1 MRNKIILLL
10 TFYLINGSV
19 VMAQELNCVVSVISP
34 RIQSSDKRIFTTLQ
48 TSVMEFI
55 NNTKWTSDKFKTEE
69 KIECN
74 IQIEI
79 EERVG
84 TDEFKGSIQVSS
96 RRPVFG
102 TSYNSPVLNYKDDD
116 FNFRYIEYQPLEFI
130 DGQSNPNLVMVLAF
144 YAYTIIGFDYETFAP
159 QGGAPYFA
167 KAQAIVAN
175 SANAPEPGWKAF
187 EGLRNRFWL
196 MENINN
202 PIYKPIRQFYYDFH
216 RKGLDNMTK
225 KQDECVRTIASSL
238 EKLRRVHTDK
248 PLSVFMKTLFDAK
261 ADEMVNLFSN
271 APADVK
277 MAAKQTLS
285 DIDPINT
292 GKYQKIT
299 GG

>member
-1 MRNKIILLL
+1 MRNLLL
-10 TFYLINGSV
+10 IALLIVLSV
-19 VMAQELNCVVSVISP
+19 PTAMAQELNCSVSVISP

-48 TSVMEFI
+48 TSIMEFI
-55 NNTKWTSDKFKTEE
+55 NNTKWTNDKIKNEE
-69 KIECN
+69 KIECS

-84 TDEFKGSIQVSS
+84 TDEFKASIQVSS

-116 FNFRYIEYQPLEFI
+116 FNFRYVEFQPFEYN
-130 DGQSNPNLVMVLAF
+130 DGQVNPNLVMVLAF
-144 YAYTIIGFDYETFAP
+144 YAYTIIGFDYETFSP
-159 QGGAPYFA
+159 LGGSPYFA

-196 MENINN
+196 MENVNN

-216 RKGLDNMTK
+216 RKGLDVMTK
-225 KQDECVRTIASSL
+225 KTDESARVIAASL
-238 EKLRRVHTDK
+238 EKLRRVHADK

-261 ADEMVNLFSN
+261 VDEMVNLFSN

-277 MAAKQTLS
+277 SQAKQTLS

-292 GKYQKIT
+292 SKYQKIT

>member
-1 MRNKIILLL
+1 MRKLLFFIISFL
-10 TFYLINGSV
+10 TVIGSLS
-19 VMAQELNCVVSVISP
+19 AQELNCTVSVISP
-34 RIQSSDKRIFTTLQ
+34 RIQTSDKRIFTTLQ
-48 TSVMEFI
+48 TSIMEFI
-55 NNTKWTSDKFKTEE
+55 NNTKWTSDKYKNEE
-69 KIECN
+69 KIECS

-102 TSYNSPVLNYKDDD
+102 TSYNSPMLNYKDDD
-116 FNFRYIEYQPLEFI
+116 FNFRYVEYQPLEYN
-130 DGQSNPNLVMVLAF
+130 DGQVNPNLVMVLAY
-144 YAYTIIGFDYETFAP
+144 YAYTVIGFDYDSYSP
-159 QGGAPYFA
+159 MGGSPFFA

-175 SANAPEPGWKAF
+175 SANAGEPGWKAF

-216 RKGLDNMTK
+216 RKGLDVMTK
-225 KQDECVRTIASSL
+225 KPDESTRAIASSL
-238 EKLRRVHTDK
+238 EKLRRVHSDK

-261 ADEMVNLFSN
+261 VDEMVNLFTN

-277 MAAKQTLS
+277 STAKQTLS

-292 GKYQKIT
+292 SKYQKIT

>member
-1 MRNKIILLL
+1 MRNCFLILSICLSSLL
-10 TFYLINGSV
+10 SV
-19 VMAQELNCVVSVISP
+19 SAQELNCTVSVISP

-48 TSVMEFI
+48 TSIMEFM
-55 NNTKWTSDKFKTEE
+55 NNTKWTSDKFKNEE
-69 KIECN
+69 KIECS

-84 TDEFKGSIQVSS
+84 TDEFKASIQVSS

-116 FNFRYIEYQPLEFI
+116 FNFRYVEFQPLEYN
-130 DGQSNPNLVMVLAF
+130 DGQVNPNLVMVLAF
-144 YAYTIIGFDYETFAP
+144 YAYTIIGFDYETFSP
-159 QGGAPYFA
+159 LGGGPYFA
-167 KAQAIVAN
+167 KAQSIVAN
-175 SANAPEPGWKAF
+175 SANAAEPGWKAF

-216 RKGLDNMTK
+216 RKGLDLMTK
-225 KQDECVRTIASSL
+225 KTDESARTIAASL
-238 EKLRRVHTDK
+238 EKLKRVHADK

-261 ADEMVNLFSN
+261 VDEMVNLFSN

-277 MAAKQTLS
+277 SQAKQTLS

-292 GKYQKIT
+292 SKYQKIT